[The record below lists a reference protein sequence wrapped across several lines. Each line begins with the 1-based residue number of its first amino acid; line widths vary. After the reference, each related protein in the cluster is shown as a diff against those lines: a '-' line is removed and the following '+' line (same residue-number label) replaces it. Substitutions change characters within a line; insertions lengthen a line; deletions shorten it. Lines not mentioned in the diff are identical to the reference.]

1 MIGEKRWKRWCRQF
15 RWLRGCP
22 GNAKCSTC
30 PSYECNVYMRSQ
42 LMSHERSKLHTSK
55 GASACPDVKEFGQII
70 QERQNG
76 VSLRR
81 SEHGPQKA
89 IKMLWCTSESIK
101 EILKTRMSHGLVTAS
116 ISQDGQGAGLGVR
129 ACIISC
135 QQGLLI

>member
-81 SEHGPQKA
+81 SEHEDVVVHIGKYQRDTQNSNGSWPCHCIYQSR
-89 IKMLWCTSESIK
+89 WSRGRFGCESLHHQLPTRTLD
-101 EILKTRMSHGLVTAS
+101 LKFLN
-116 ISQDGQGAGLGVR
+116 
-129 ACIISC
+129 
-135 QQGLLI
+135 